1 MLTLQQF
8 RKTVLLRRH
17 ISFVFTP
24 VTRAAFLFTVF
35 PFFFPPYHVCLLYA
49 DLKSKRLNL

>member
-8 RKTVLLRRH
+8 RKTALLRRH

-24 VTRAAFLFTVF
+24 VILGAFLFIIF
-35 PFFFPPYHVCLLYA
+35 PFFSCHVCLLYA
-49 DLKSKRLNL
+49 DLKSKRLKL